1 MNRRT
6 HPLRANG
13 AAFIDSLGQRPTV
26 HEAKSPSAES
36 ATHFRVESR
45 LQRLLDNC
53 LPGFPGALPQAD
65 LTRAP
70 LALNRYR
77 RIIVSFSCVLALGFT
92 VAAFAQDEEET
103 SNAKPDAG
111 GVVIEPSSGK
121 IAEGDTITIT
131 FPVSMV
137 ATDLIDVGD
146 QPSPF
151 VSEPK
156 LDGTFLWKSQTEGVF
171 TVNGVV
177 AGARHRLT
185 LAPGLKDAIGKPF
198 VVKDWSAE
206 FRTPEFAIT
215 TEFTERKQL
224 PARPQIYLESTYA
237 VRLDEAAQHIYFQ
250 ARESSERF
258 PVEII
263 QTAEGKT
270 ADSLEATGFRVAPRA
285 PLPVGHT
292 FDLIVNGLLDA
303 KSRRP
308 LPYLQVMPAGK
319 TEPLKVEWLG
329 AFNHPLEDPTI
340 RIKFDDSI
348 DPVEATPQRIRVE
361 PALEKMKLLASADQ
375 IQITGEF
382 DLKQRYKVTISPELK
397 GDRGYGLQS
406 ESRWGATFRPKEACL
421 IFPSRQVFARARQ
434 ELRFA
439 FFQVNTPQVTWKLAR
454 IPGEKLSAVTAR
466 VKEFE
471 KDATDPVTGKIVID
485 PRTGFAKEFQTELL
499 VDAFQLP
506 VASSG
511 TFEATS
517 NDTETRRDVRCT
529 PAEASAKAGV
539 PSANEAFAGPYLFE
553 ASATLPDGR
562 IVGNRSIICVN
573 DYLLTQ
579 KRTPTKVIMRLAK
592 MSDVSSVTGVTIRA
606 VTEDNIELARAVT
619 EKNGIAEFP
628 KDKVFPKPNDT
639 NAKNTHLFIAD
650 TASGPALQFA
660 EATAFS
666 SGFDSPPSPN
676 IPHAEIVTDRNLYRP
691 GHIVKMK
698 GLVRDVT
705 VFSGLM
711 IPVGAAVHWSISES
725 DGSRVVGKGDTTL
738 SAYGGWEA
746 EWSVPEKAKLGSY
759 EVRCAVGGRDYAG
772 VTVISVQEYRVP
784 LFSVMVEATTP
795 EVGTTAHAR
804 ISSAYFHGAPNA
816 GARVHW
822 KASWTTSPDY
832 ATDSEGPSRKRF
844 NSYSEVGPRLDVDS
858 EDVKTIEG
866 DTQLDAHGFAT
877 IACESPFKDNPAVSR
892 MNITW
897 RADITSI
904 DGQTL
909 SGGEM
914 ATLFATETRL
924 GVHAEEQTTE
934 PAAVK
939 VDIDALNPEDQ
950 KQDGVLVRA
959 DLFHVTTKTVKE
971 QIAPFVYRYRNT
983 DQFAKVASQDS
994 KTPAQLVFPTT
1005 ETGRYVVAVNATK
1018 VKAPVVSDETT
1029 VTGEKPAELPVVNE
1043 TTFKI
1048 DRRAEPFLPGEK
1060 AAFTIQAPFGG
1071 VAWVSVETDEV
1082 LDTLL
1087 VPVKGNAGRI
1097 EVPIKENYAPN
1108 ATVSIYLVKPG
1119 GENELPLE
1127 RFAYTEMDVRRPDR
1141 ELKVA
1146 PHLAGTTAKPG
1157 DAVRG
1162 EVLVTSQDKPV
1173 ADADL
1178 LVFAVDD
1185 AVLTLGDWKLPNIGA
1200 RFYPRNVF
1208 SVRTY
1213 EALHGYIENLAKLS
1227 LTQKGFV
1234 IGDGGEESIS
1244 NVKNVRKEFRTL
1256 AFWQGNLKTGAD
1268 GKVAFEFVAPD
1279 NLTTY
1284 RIVAVGQTKANQF
1297 GGDATQTVK
1306 ISKPLLIDL
1315 ALPRFL
1321 REGDEV
1327 ELRAVVR
1334 QNFADNDGVTTRCV
1348 TDANLRL
1355 LGGDVTTQS
1364 AQRDAPTVFRF
1375 KAKVTDPNLAPT
1387 KVRFEA
1393 VSNSNK
1399 QMSDAVEI
1407 TIPVQAPTIVR
1418 KESVAASFN
1427 GPQFDARRAMPEA
1440 WKRGRGQFTT
1450 TISTSPWL
1458 PQMSGL
1464 PVILQYPH
1472 GCFEQISTKLLGYSL
1487 LANLLAYLPD
1497 FQQRDVEYRA
1507 TLERG
1512 MKQYADSILE
1522 NGMLPYWPGGNTGNG
1537 FVTCQALWSV
1547 NESVN
1552 AGFKPQSDLQ
1562 EKLAGA
1568 VKKMV
1573 KGQVPASRFEK
1584 CFALFVLTQS
1594 KNSDDYKN
1602 ESQELYLHRN
1612 EGSDE
1617 DRALLAIALHQQN
1630 IMPSEQQQLLREIDK
1645 PIKERAFN
1653 PATFTSMTRA
1663 EAMRAF
1669 AFQLI
1674 SPPTWTKQR
1683 KQQTRDRMSKLMDNA
1698 GSLSTQ
1704 ENLWLLLAFKS
1715 MLGSETTPELHSAQP
1730 AAAVVSKNGR
1740 SAAWVD
1746 RKLENDLVIK
1756 GLNQSALTFLMQ
1768 AEYSTSEVD
1777 TDRVDRGFRIER
1789 VVKNLTDATRA
1800 GTPNA
1805 PLKLGDQL
1813 LITYRLNTRKLQN
1826 FVALDDSLPAGVE
1839 VVNPNLALVGKFYQ
1853 LPPPDPQDRLLGLSY
1868 SEMRDRSALLYF
1880 DTVDPGSGT
1889 YSILARAT
1897 AAGTFRWPAT
1907 QVAPM
1912 YDSRFSGLSPSSICV
1927 ISAD

>member
-1 MNRRT
+1 MRGMKRRDGEWASRRFSFA
-6 HPLRANG
+6 RAGRFGVRRLDVAFNG
-13 AAFIDSLGQRPTV
+13 GFLLLLASFLVICL
-26 HEAKSPSAES
+26 S
-36 ATHFRVESR
+36 AT
-45 LQRLLDNC
+45 
-53 LPGFPGALPQAD
+53 AL
-65 LTRAP
+65 
-70 LALNRYR
+70 
-77 RIIVSFSCVLALGFT
+77 
-92 VAAFAQDEEET
+92 AQDDEEEVA

-156 LDGTFLWKSQTEGVF
+156 LDGPFLWKSQTEGVF
-171 TVNGVV
+171 TVEGVV

-185 LAPGLKDAIGKPF
+185 LAPGLKDATGKPF

-206 FRTPEFAIT
+206 FRTPKFAIT
-215 TEFTERKQL
+215 TEFTERKRL
-224 PARPQIYLESTYA
+224 PARPQIYLDSTYA

-250 ARESSERF
+250 DREAHERF
-258 PVEII
+258 PVEVI
-263 QTAEGKT
+263 QTAEGK
-270 ADSLEATGFRVAPRA
+270 AAGSLEATGFRVTPRL

-319 TEPLKVEWLG
+319 TEPLEVQWLG

-340 RIKFDDSI
+340 RIKFDDTI
-348 DPVEATPQRIRVE
+348 DPVEATPERIRVE
-361 PALEKMKLLASADQ
+361 PAVEKMKLLASSDQ

-397 GDRGYGLQS
+397 GDRGYGLAS
-406 ESRWGATFRPKEACL
+406 ESRWGATFRPKEGCL
-421 IFPSRQVFARARQ
+421 IFPARQVFARSRQ
-434 ELRFA
+434 DLRFA

-454 IPGEKLSAVTAR
+454 IPAEKLSAVIAR

-471 KDATDPVTGKIVID
+471 NDTKDPVTGKVVID

-499 VDAFQLP
+499 IDAFQLP
-506 VASSG
+506 VSSSG

-517 NDTETRRDVRCT
+517 NDTETRRDVRCA
-529 PAEASAKAGV
+529 PPGK
-539 PSANEAFAGPYLFE
+539 EAFAGPYLLE

-579 KRTPTKVIMRLAK
+579 KRTPTTALMRLAK
-592 MSDVSSVTGVTIRA
+592 MSDATSVTGVTIRA
-606 VTEDNIELARAVT
+606 VTEDNIELARGST
-619 EKNGIAEFP
+619 DKNGIAEFP
-628 KDKVFPKPNDT
+628 KEKVFPKTSDS

-650 TASGPALQFA
+650 TATGPALQFA
-660 EATAFS
+660 EATAYS
-666 SGFDSPPSPN
+666 SGYDSTPSPN
-676 IPHAEIVTDRNLYRP
+676 KPQAEIVTDRNLYRP
-691 GHIVKMK
+691 GQTVKMK
-698 GLVRDVT
+698 GLARDVT
-705 VFSGLM
+705 ASRALT
-711 IPVGAAVHWSISES
+711 IPAGAAVHWSISES
-725 DGSRVVGKGDTTL
+725 YGNRDVGEGSTTL
-738 SAYGGWEA
+738 SSYGGWEA
-746 EWSVPEKAKLGSY
+746 EWNVPEKAKLGSY
-759 EVRCAVGGRDYAG
+759 EVRCTVGGRDYAG
-772 VTVISVQEYRVP
+772 VTTINVQAFRVP

-804 ISSAYFHGAPNA
+804 VSSAYFHGAPNA

-822 KASWTTSPDY
+822 KANWTTSADF
-832 ATDSEGPSRKRF
+832 ASDSDEPYRKRF
-844 NSYSEVGPRLDVDS
+844 NSYAEVGPRFDVDS
-858 EDVKTIEG
+858 EDIKTIEG

-892 MNITW
+892 MNISW
-897 RADITSI
+897 RADVTSI

-909 SGGEM
+909 TGGDT

-924 GVHAEEQTTE
+924 GVRAEEQVTE
-934 PAAVK
+934 PRGLK
-939 VDIDALNPEDQ
+939 VQIDALDPKDE
-950 KQDGVLVRA
+950 KQEGVLVRA
-959 DLFHVTTKTVKE
+959 DLYHVTTKTVKE
-971 QIAPFVYRYRNT
+971 QLAPFVYRYRNT
-983 DQFAKVASQDS
+983 DQFAKVASQES
-994 KTPAQLVFPTT
+994 KTPAELAFPTT
-1005 ETGRYVVAVNATK
+1005 ETGRYVVAVSATK
-1018 VKAPVVSDETT
+1018 VKAPIVSDETT
-1029 VTGEKPAELPVVNE
+1029 VTGEQAAQLPVVNE

-1048 DRRAEPFLPGEK
+1048 ERRAEPFLPGQNG
-1060 AAFTIQAPFGG
+1060 ALTIQAPFGG

-1087 VPVKGNAGRI
+1087 VPVKGNASRI
-1097 EVPIKENYAPN
+1097 ELPIKENYAPN

-1127 RFAYTEMDVRRPDR
+1127 RFAFTEIDVRRPDR
-1141 ELKVA
+1141 ELKIA
-1146 PHLAGTTAKPG
+1146 PHLAGPTAKPG
-1157 DAVRG
+1157 DSVRG

-1173 ADADL
+1173 ADVDL

-1200 RFYPRNVF
+1200 QFYPRNIF

-1213 EALHGYIENLAKLS
+1213 EALHGYIENIAKLS

-1234 IGDGGEESIS
+1234 IGDGGEEAIS

-1256 AFWQGNLKTGAD
+1256 AYWQGNLKTGAD
-1268 GKVAFEFVAPD
+1268 GKVSFEFVAPD

-1334 QNFADNDGVTTRCV
+1334 QKFADTDSVTTRCI
-1348 TDANLRL
+1348 TDSNLKL
-1355 LGGDVTTQS
+1355 LGGDVATQS

-1393 VSNSNK
+1393 VSKSNK
-1399 QMSDAVEI
+1399 QMADAVEI

-1427 GPQFDARRAMPEA
+1427 GPQFDAHRAMPEI
-1440 WKRGRGQFTT
+1440 WRRGRGQFTT

-1458 PQMSGL
+1458 PQISGL

-1497 FQQRDVEYRA
+1497 FQQRDAEYRA

-1512 MKQYADSILE
+1512 MKQYADSISE
-1522 NGMLPYWPGGNTGNG
+1522 DGMLPYWPGGSAGSG

-1547 NESVN
+1547 NKSVD
-1552 AGFKPQSDLQ
+1552 AGFEPPSDLQ

-1568 VKKMV
+1568 VKKMI
-1573 KGQVPASRFEK
+1573 KGQMPASRFAK

-1594 KNSDDYKN
+1594 EKDDDFKN
-1602 ESQELYLHRN
+1602 ESQELYLHRK

-1617 DRALLAIALHQQN
+1617 DRALMAIELNQQN
-1630 IMPSEQQQLLREIDK
+1630 IMSDEQQQLIGEIDK
-1645 PIKERAFN
+1645 PIKDRAFN

-1663 EAMRAF
+1663 EAMRAL
-1669 AFQLI
+1669 AFNVVA
-1674 SPPTWTKQR
+1674 PPTWTKQR
-1683 KQQTRDRMSKLMDNA
+1683 KQQARERMSKLMDNA

-1704 ENLWLLLAFKS
+1704 ENLWLLLAFTS
-1715 MLGSETTPELHSAQP
+1715 MIGAETTPELHTAEPP
-1730 AAAVVSKNGR
+1730 ATVVSKNGR

-1746 RKLENDLVIK
+1746 HKLENDLVIK

-1768 AEYSTSEVD
+1768 AEYSTNEVD

-1789 VVKNLTDATRA
+1789 VVKNHTDATRV

-1813 LITYRLNTRKLQN
+1813 LITYLLNTRKLQN
-1826 FVALDDSLPAGVE
+1826 FVAMEESLP
-1839 VVNPNLALVGKFYQ
+1839 
-1853 LPPPDPQDRLLGLSY
+1853 
-1868 SEMRDRSALLYF
+1868 
-1880 DTVDPGSGT
+1880 
-1889 YSILARAT
+1889 
-1897 AAGTFRWPAT
+1897 
-1907 QVAPM
+1907 
-1912 YDSRFSGLSPSSICV
+1912 
-1927 ISAD
+1927 

>member
-1 MNRRT
+1 MNQPFGRTPGQLFRRLAPVLVST
-6 HPLRANG
+6 LIVCL
-13 AAFIDSLGQRPTV
+13 AAGTFGQ
-26 HEAKSPSAES
+26 
-36 ATHFRVESR
+36 
-45 LQRLLDNC
+45 D
-53 LPGFPGALPQAD
+53 
-65 LTRAP
+65 
-70 LALNRYR
+70 
-77 RIIVSFSCVLALGFT
+77 
-92 VAAFAQDEEET
+92 DEEEEP

-111 GVVIEPSSGK
+111 GVVIEPSRGK

-137 ATDLIDVGD
+137 AADLIDVGD

-156 LDGTFLWKSQTEGVF
+156 IDGTFLWKSQTEGVF
-171 TVNGVV
+171 TVSGVV
-177 AGARHRLT
+177 AGARHRLA
-185 LAPGLKDAIGKPF
+185 LAPGLKDATGKPF

-206 FRTPEFAIT
+206 FRTPKFAIT

-237 VRLDEAAQHIYFQ
+237 VHLDEAAQHIYFQ
-250 ARESSERF
+250 DRESRGRF

-263 QTAEGKT
+263 QTAEGKA
-270 ADSLEATGFRVAPRA
+270 ADSLEATGFRVTPRA
-285 PLPVGHT
+285 PLPVGHA
-292 FDLIVNGLLDA
+292 FDLIINGLLDA
-303 KSRRP
+303 KSQKP
-308 LPYLQVMPAGK
+308 LPYLQVMPVGK
-319 TEPLKVEWLG
+319 TEPLRVQWLG

-340 RIKFDDSI
+340 RIKFDDAI
-348 DPVEATPQRIRVE
+348 DPIEATPERIHVE
-361 PALEKMKLLASADQ
+361 PAVEKMKLLASGEE
-375 IQITGEF
+375 IQITGQF

-397 GDRGYGLQS
+397 GDRGYGLAS
-406 ESRWGATFRPKEACL
+406 ESRWSATFRPKEPCL

-454 IPGEKLSAVTAR
+454 IPAEKLSAVIAR
-466 VKEFE
+466 INDFE
-471 KDATDPVTGKIVID
+471 KDATDPVTGKVIID
-485 PRTGFAKEFQTELL
+485 PRTGFAKKFQTELL

-506 VASSG
+506 VASNG

-517 NDTETRRDVRCT
+517 NDTETRRDIRC
-529 PAEASAKAGV
+529 ASTAKEG
-539 PSANEAFAGPYLFE
+539 FAGPYLFE
-553 ASATLPDGR
+553 AIATLPDGR

-579 KRTPTKVIMRLAK
+579 KRTPTTAIIRLAK
-592 MSDVSSVTGVTIRA
+592 MSDANSVAGVTIRA
-606 VTEDNIELARAVT
+606 LTEHNIELARAVT
-619 EKNGIAEFP
+619 DKNGMAEFP
-628 KDKVFPKPNDT
+628 KDKVFPKTRDSNT
-639 NAKNTHLFIAD
+639 KNTHLFIAD
-650 TASGPALQFA
+650 TTTGPALQFA
-660 EATAFS
+660 DATAYP
-666 SGFDSPPSPN
+666 SGYDSAPSPN
-676 IPHAEIVTDRNLYRP
+676 NPHAEIVTDRNLYRP
-691 GHIVKMK
+691 GQTVKMK
-698 GLVRDVT
+698 GLARDVT
-705 VFSGLM
+705 ASRGLV
-711 IPVGAAVHWSISES
+711 IPIGAAVHWSITES
-725 DGSRVVGKGDTTL
+725 YGNRVVGEGDTTL
-738 SAYGGWEA
+738 SSYGGWEA
-746 EWSVPEKAKLGSY
+746 EWNVPEKAKLGSY
-759 EVRCAVGGRDYAG
+759 EVRCSVGGRDYGG
-772 VTVISVQEYRVP
+772 VTAINVQEFRVP

-795 EVGTTAHAR
+795 QVGTMAHAR

-832 ATDSEGPSRKRF
+832 ASDSDEPYRKRF
-844 NSYSEVGPRLDVDS
+844 NSYPEVGPRFDVDS
-858 EDVKTIEG
+858 EDIKTIEG

-877 IACESPFKDNPAVSR
+877 MACESPFKDNPAVNR
-892 MNITW
+892 MTIIW
-897 RADITSI
+897 RADVTSI

-909 SGGEM
+909 SGGDM

-924 GVHAEEQTTE
+924 GVRTEEQVTE
-934 PAAVK
+934 PAGVK
-939 VDIDALNPEDQ
+939 VDIDALNPKDE

-971 QIAPFVYRYRNT
+971 QLAPFVYRYRNT
-983 DQFAKVASQDS
+983 DQFAKVASQES
-994 KTPAQLVFPTT
+994 KTPAELVFPVT

-1029 VTGEKPAELPVVNE
+1029 VTGEQAAQLPVVNE

-1048 DRRAEPFLPGEK
+1048 ERRAEPFLPGEK
-1060 AAFTIQAPFGG
+1060 AALTIQAPFGG
-1071 VAWVSVETDEV
+1071 VAWVSVETNEV

-1097 EVPIKENYAPN
+1097 EVPVKENYAPN

-1127 RFAYTEMDVRRPDR
+1127 RFAFTEIDVRRPDR
-1141 ELKVA
+1141 DLKVA
-1146 PHLAGTTAKPG
+1146 PHLASLTAKPG

-1173 ADADL
+1173 AAVDL

-1185 AVLTLGDWKLPNIGA
+1185 AVLTLGDWKLPNIGS
-1200 RFYPRNVF
+1200 RFYPRNLF

-1213 EALHGYIENLAKLS
+1213 QALHGYIENLAKVS

-1234 IGDGGEESIS
+1234 IGDGGEEAIS

-1256 AFWQGNLKTGAD
+1256 AFWQGNLRTSAD
-1268 GKVAFEFVAPD
+1268 GKVSFEFVAPD

-1327 ELRAVVR
+1327 ELRVVVR
-1334 QNFADNDGVTTRCV
+1334 QNFADNDSVTTRCV
-1348 TDANLRL
+1348 TDANLKL
-1355 LGGDVTTQS
+1355 LGSDVTTQS
-1364 AQRDAPTVFRF
+1364 AQRDAPTVFGF

-1407 TIPVQAPTIVR
+1407 TIPVQAATIVR
-1418 KESVAASFN
+1418 KESVAGSFN
-1427 GPQFDARRAMPEA
+1427 GPQFDTHRAMPEV
-1440 WKRGRGQFTT
+1440 WRRGRGHFTT

-1464 PVILQYPH
+1464 PVILEYPH

-1487 LANLLAYLPD
+1487 LANVFAYLPD
-1497 FQQRDVEYRA
+1497 FQQRDAEYRA

-1512 MKQYADSILE
+1512 MKQYADSIRE
-1522 NGMLPYWPGGNTGNG
+1522 DGMLPYWPGGNAGNG

-1547 NESVN
+1547 NKSVD
-1552 AGFKPQSDLQ
+1552 AGLEPPSDLQ

-1573 KGQVPASRFEK
+1573 KGQLPASRFEK

-1594 KNSDDYKN
+1594 KNDDYYKN

-1630 IMPSEQQQLLREIDK
+1630 IMAQEQQQLLREIDK

-1653 PATFTSMTRA
+1653 PATFTSMIRA

-1669 AFQLI
+1669 AFNTI
-1674 SPPTWTKQR
+1674 APPPWTKQR
-1683 KQQTRDRMSKLMDNA
+1683 KQQARDRMSKLMDNA

-1704 ENLWLLLAFKS
+1704 ENLWLLLAFTS
-1715 MLGSETTPELHSAQP
+1715 MIGVEPTQELHSAEP
-1730 AAAVVSKNGR
+1730 AATVVSKNGR

-1746 RKLENDLVIK
+1746 RQIENDLVIK
-1756 GLNQSALTFLMQ
+1756 ALNQSALTFLMQ
-1768 AEYSTSEVD
+1768 AEYSTNEVD

-1789 VVKNLTDATRA
+1789 VVKNLTDATRV
-1800 GTPNA
+1800 GTSNA

-1826 FVALDDSLPAGVE
+1826 FVALEDSLPAGVE
-1839 VVNPNLALVGKFYQ
+1839 VVNPNLALVGKFYE
-1853 LPPPDPQDRLLGLSY
+1853 LPPADPQDRLLGLSY

-1880 DTVDPGSGT
+1880 DTVDPGSST

-1912 YDSRFSGLSPSSICV
+1912 YDSRFSGLSSSSVCV

>member
-1 MNRRT
+1 MNRRFLFAREARFGVRRSRDCGT
-6 HPLRANG
+6 
-13 AAFIDSLGQRPTV
+13 AFKPCRM
-26 HEAKSPSAES
+26 
-36 ATHFRVESR
+36 
-45 LQRLLDNC
+45 
-53 LPGFPGALPQAD
+53 
-65 LTRAP
+65 
-70 LALNRYR
+70 
-77 RIIVSFSCVLALGFT
+77 FSCRRFALLLVST
-92 VAAFAQDEEET
+92 LIISVSAAAFAQDEEEEEA

-111 GVVIEPSSGK
+111 GMMIEPSSGK
-121 IAEGDTITIT
+121 IAEGDTITLT

-137 ATDLIDVGD
+137 AASLIDVGD
-146 QPSPF
+146 QPIPF

-171 TVNGVV
+171 TVSGVV
-177 AGARHRLT
+177 AGARHRLM
-185 LAPGLKDAIGKPF
+185 LAPGLKDATGKPF
-198 VVKDWSAE
+198 VVKDWNAE
-206 FRTPEFAIT
+206 FTTPKFAIT

-224 PARPQIYLESTYA
+224 PARPQIYLESTYT
-237 VRLDEAAQHIYFQ
+237 VRLDEAAHHIYFLDRE
-250 ARESSERF
+250 ARDRF

-263 QTAEGKT
+263 QTVEGE
-270 ADSLEATGFRVAPRA
+270 AAGSLEATGFRVTPRT

-292 FDLIVNGLLDA
+292 FDLIVNGLFDA
-303 KSRRP
+303 KSRKP
-308 LPYLQVMPAGK
+308 LPYLQVMPVGK
-319 TEPLKVEWLG
+319 TEPLKVQWLG
-329 AFNHPLEDPTI
+329 AFNHPLEDPSI
-340 RIKFDDSI
+340 RIKFDDTI
-348 DPVEATPQRIRVE
+348 DPVEATPERIHVE
-361 PALEKMKLLASADQ
+361 PAVEKMKLLASADE

-382 DLKQRYKVTISPELK
+382 DFKQRYKVAISPELK
-397 GDRGYGLQS
+397 GDRGYGLAS

-421 IFPSRQVFARARQ
+421 IFPSTQVFARARQ

-454 IPGEKLSAVTAR
+454 IPSEKLSAVTAR
-466 VKEFE
+466 VREFE
-471 KDATDPVTGKIVID
+471 KDARDPVTGKMVID
-485 PRTGFAKEFQTELL
+485 PRTGFVKQFQTELL

-511 TFEATS
+511 TFEATN

-529 PAEASAKAGV
+529 PAEASAKPGV
-539 PSANEAFAGPYLFE
+539 PPGKEAFAGPYLFE

-562 IVGNRSIICVN
+562 VVGNRSIICVN

-579 KRTPTKVIMRLAK
+579 KRTPSTVIVRLAK
-592 MSDVSSVTGVTIRA
+592 MSDGNSVAGVTIRA
-606 VTEDNIELARAVT
+606 VSEENIELARAST
-619 EKNGIAEFP
+619 DKNGMAEFP
-628 KDKVFPKPNDT
+628 KEKVFPKTRDS
-639 NAKNTHLFIAD
+639 NAKNTHLFVAD
-650 TASGPALQFA
+650 TATGPALQFA

-666 SGFDSPPSPN
+666 SGYDSTSSPN
-676 IPHAEIVTDRNLYRP
+676 NPHAEIITDRNLYRP
-691 GHIVKMK
+691 GQTVKMK
-698 GLVRDVT
+698 GLARDVAA
-705 VFSGLM
+705 VKSLV
-711 IPVGAAVHWSISES
+711 IPAGAAVHWSISES
-725 DGSRVVGKGDTTL
+725 YGNRVVGEGDTTL
-738 SAYGGWEA
+738 SSYGGWEA
-746 EWSVPEKAKLGSY
+746 DWNVPETAKLGSY
-759 EVRCAVGGRDYAG
+759 EARCSVGGRDYGG
-772 VTVISVQEYRVP
+772 VTTINIQEFRVP
-784 LFSVMVEATTP
+784 LFSVIVEATTP
-795 EVGTTAHAR
+795 AVGSIAHAR

-822 KASWTTSPDY
+822 KATWTTSADY
-832 ATDSEGPSRKRF
+832 ASDSDEPYRKRF
-844 NSYSEVGPRLDVDS
+844 NSYAEIGPRFDVDS
-858 EDVKTIEG
+858 EDTKTIEG

-877 IACESPFKDNPAVSR
+877 VACESPFKDNPAVGR

-897 RADITSI
+897 RADVTSI

-909 SGGEM
+909 TGGEM

-924 GVHAEEQTTE
+924 GVRAEEQVTE
-934 PAAVK
+934 PRGIK
-939 VDIDALNPEDQ
+939 VEIDALNAQDK

-959 DLFHVTTKTVKE
+959 DLYHVTTKTVKE
-971 QIAPFVYRYRNT
+971 QLAPFVYRYRNT
-983 DQFAKVASQDS
+983 DQFAKIGSQES
-994 KTPAQLVFPTT
+994 KTPAQLVFPTS

-1018 VKAPVVSDETT
+1018 VKAPIVSDETT
-1029 VTGEKPAELPVVNE
+1029 VTGEQAAQLPVVNE

-1048 DRRAEPFLPGEK
+1048 ERRAEPFLPGDK
-1060 AAFTIQAPFGG
+1060 AALTIQAPFGG

-1082 LDTLL
+1082 LDTLI

-1097 EVPIKENYAPN
+1097 ELPIKENYAPN

-1119 GENELPLE
+1119 GQDALPLE
-1127 RFAYTEMDVRRPDR
+1127 RFAFTEVDVRRPDR
-1141 ELKVA
+1141 ELKIA
-1146 PHLAGTTAKPG
+1146 PHLASPTAKPG
-1157 DAVRG
+1157 DSIRG

-1173 ADADL
+1173 ADVDL

-1185 AVLTLGDWKLPNIGA
+1185 AVLTLGDWKLPDIGA

-1213 EALHGYIENLAKLS
+1213 EALHGYIENIAKLS

-1234 IGDGGEESIS
+1234 IGDGGEETVS

-1256 AFWQGNLKTGAD
+1256 AFWQGNLKTGGD
-1268 GKVAFEFVAPD
+1268 GKVSFEFIAPD

-1334 QNFADNDGVTTRCV
+1334 QNFADNDNVTMRCV
-1348 TDANLRL
+1348 TNANLKL
-1355 LGGDVTTQS
+1355 LGSDVATQP

-1375 KAKVTDPNLAPT
+1375 KAKVADPNLAPS
-1387 KVRFEA
+1387 KARFEA
-1393 VSNSNK
+1393 VSNSDK

-1427 GPQFDARRAMPEA
+1427 GPQFDAHRAMPDA
-1440 WKRGRGQFTT
+1440 WKRGRGHFTT

-1464 PVILQYPH
+1464 PVILEYPH

-1487 LANLLAYLPD
+1487 LANVLAYLPD
-1497 FQQRDVEYRA
+1497 FQQRDAEYRA

-1512 MKQYADSILE
+1512 IKQYADSIRE
-1522 NGMLPYWPGGNTGNG
+1522 DGTLPYWPGGSTGNG

-1547 NESVN
+1547 NESVD
-1552 AGFKPQSDLQ
+1552 AGLEPPSDLQ
-1562 EKLAGA
+1562 EKLAEA
-1568 VKKMV
+1568 VKKMI
-1573 KGQVPASRFEK
+1573 KGQLPASRFEK

-1594 KNSDDYKN
+1594 KNDDDYKN

-1617 DRALLAIALHQQN
+1617 ERALLAIALHQQN
-1630 IMPSEQQQLLREIDK
+1630 IMAHEQQQLLREIDK
-1645 PIKERAFN
+1645 PVKERAFN

-1669 AFQLI
+1669 AFNAVA
-1674 SPPTWTKQR
+1674 PPTWTKQR
-1683 KQQTRDRMSKLMDNA
+1683 KQQARERMSKLMDDA

-1704 ENLWLLLAFKS
+1704 ENLWLLLAFTS
-1715 MLGSETTPELHSAQP
+1715 MLDVEATPELHAAEPP
-1730 AAAVVSKNGR
+1730 ATVVSKNGH

-1746 RKLENDLVIK
+1746 HKIEDDLVIK

-1768 AEYSTSEVD
+1768 AEYSTTEVD
-1777 TDRVDRGFRIER
+1777 TERVDRGFRLER
-1789 VVKNLTDATRA
+1789 VVKNLSDATRV
-1800 GTPNA
+1800 GTASA
-1805 PLKLGDQL
+1805 PLRLGDQL

-1826 FVALDDSLPAGVE
+1826 FVALEDCLPAGVE

-1853 LPPPDPQDRLLGLSY
+1853 LPPADPRDRLLGLSY

-1912 YDSRFSGLSPSSICV
+1912 YDSRFSGLSPSSVCV

>member
-1 MNRRT
+1 M
-6 HPLRANG
+6 PFL
-13 AAFIDSLGQRPTV
+13 V
-26 HEAKSPSAES
+26 
-36 ATHFRVESR
+36 
-45 LQRLLDNC
+45 
-53 LPGFPGALPQAD
+53 
-65 LTRAP
+65 
-70 LALNRYR
+70 
-77 RIIVSFSCVLALGFT
+77 CVLAIGM
-92 VAAFAQDEEET
+92 AGANFAQDEEQEDET

-131 FPVSMV
+131 FPLSMV
-137 ATDLIDVGD
+137 SADLIDVGD

-156 LDGTFLWKSQTEGVF
+156 LDGTFLWKSQTEGIF
-171 TVNGVV
+171 TVSGVL
-177 AGARHRLT
+177 AEARHRLT
-185 LAPGLKDAIGKPF
+185 LAPRLKDATGKPF
-198 VVKDWSAE
+198 VVRDWSAE
-206 FRTPEFAIT
+206 FRTPKFAIT
-215 TEFTERKQL
+215 TEFSERKQL
-224 PARPQIYLESTYA
+224 AARPQIYLESTYG

-250 ARESSERF
+250 DRESRERF
-258 PVEII
+258 PVEVI
-263 QTAEGKT
+263 QTAEDRT
-270 ADSLEATGFRVAPRA
+270 AGSLEATGFRVTPRA
-285 PLPVGHT
+285 PLPVGRT
-292 FDLIVNGLLDA
+292 FDLIVNGLVDA
-303 KSRRP
+303 KRRQP

-319 TEPLKVEWLG
+319 TEPLEVQWLG
-329 AFNHPLEDPTI
+329 AFNHPLGDPEI

-348 DPVEATPQRIRVE
+348 DPVEATPERIRVE
-361 PALEKMKLLASADQ
+361 PAVEKMKLLASADE
-375 IQITGEF
+375 IAITGDF

-397 GDRGYGLQS
+397 GDRGYGLPS
-406 ESRWGATFRPKEACL
+406 ESRWGATFRPKESCL
-421 IFPSRQVFARARQ
+421 IFPSTQVFARARQ

-439 FFQVNTPQVTWKLAR
+439 FFQVNTPQGTWKLAR
-454 IPGEKLSAVTAR
+454 IPAEKLSAVIAR

-471 KDATDPVTGKIVID
+471 KDATDPVTGKAVID

-499 VDAFQLP
+499 IDAFQLP
-506 VASSG
+506 LARSG

-517 NDTETRRDVRCT
+517 DDTETRRDVRCL
-529 PAEASAKAGV
+529 PSAK
-539 PSANEAFAGPYLFE
+539 EAFAGPYLFE

-562 IVGNRSIICVN
+562 IVGNRSIICVS

-579 KRTPTKVIMRLAK
+579 KRTPTTVIVRLAK
-592 MSDVSSVTGVTIRA
+592 MSDANSVAGVTIRA

-628 KDKVFPKPNDT
+628 KAKVFPKTSNP

-650 TASGPALQFA
+650 TSTGPALQYA
-660 EATAFS
+660 EATAYS
-666 SGFDSPPSPN
+666 SGYDSAPPPN
-676 IPHAEIVTDRNLYRP
+676 RAHAEIVTDRNLYRP
-691 GHIVKMK
+691 GHTVKMK
-698 GLVRDVT
+698 GLARDVT
-705 VFSGLM
+705 VFSDLM
-711 IPVGAAVHWSISES
+711 IPVGATVHWSISES
-725 DGSRVVGKGDTTL
+725 DGSRVVGEGDTTL

-746 EWSVPEKAKLGSY
+746 EWNVPEKAKLGSY
-759 EVRCAVGGRDYAG
+759 EIRCAVGGRDYAG

-822 KASWTTSPDY
+822 KASWTTSADY
-832 ATDSEGPSRKRF
+832 ASDTGEPYRKRF
-844 NSYSEVGPRLDVDS
+844 NSYSELGPRLDVDS
-858 EDVKTIEG
+858 EDTKTIEG

-877 IACESPFKDNPAVSR
+877 IACESPFKDNPAVGR
-892 MNITW
+892 LNIIW
-897 RADITSI
+897 RADVTSI

-924 GVHAEEQTTE
+924 GVRAEEQVKE
-934 PAAVK
+934 PAGVK

-983 DQFAKVASQDS
+983 DQFAKVASQES
-994 KTPAQLVFPTT
+994 KTPAELVFPTT
-1005 ETGRYVVAVNATK
+1005 ETGRYVIAVNATK
-1018 VKAPVVSDETT
+1018 IKAPVVSDETT
-1029 VTGEKPAELPVVNE
+1029 VTGEQPAQLPVVNE

-1097 EVPIKENYAPN
+1097 ELPIKENYAPN

-1127 RFAYTEMDVRRPDR
+1127 RFAYTEIDVRRPDR

-1146 PHLAGTTAKPG
+1146 PRLVSTTAKPREV
-1157 DAVRG
+1157 VRG
-1162 EVLVTSQDKPV
+1162 EVIVTSEDKPV

-1234 IGDGGEESIS
+1234 IGDGGEDVIS
-1244 NVKNVRKEFRTL
+1244 NTKNVRKEFRTL
-1256 AFWQGNLKTGAD
+1256 AYWEGSLKTGAD
-1268 GKVAFEFVAPD
+1268 GRVTFEFVAPD

-1284 RIVAVGQTKANQF
+1284 RIVAVGQTKTNQF

-1334 QNFADNDGVTTRCV
+1334 QNFADSDGVTARCV
-1348 TDANLRL
+1348 TDASLKL
-1355 LGGDVTTQS
+1355 LSGDATTQS

-1375 KAKVTDPNLAPT
+1375 KAKVTDPDLAPT

-1393 VSNSNK
+1393 VSNSNR

-1427 GPQFDARRAMPEA
+1427 GPQFDARRAMPEV
-1440 WKRGRGQFTT
+1440 WTRGRGQFTT

-1458 PQMSGL
+1458 PQISGL
-1464 PVILQYPH
+1464 PVILEYPH
-1472 GCFEQISTKLLGYSL
+1472 GCFEQISTKLLAYSL
-1487 LANLLAYLPD
+1487 LANVLAYLPD
-1497 FQQRDVEYRA
+1497 FQQRDAEYRA

-1512 MKQYADSILE
+1512 MKQYADSQLDSW
-1522 NGMLPYWPGGNTGNG
+1522 MLPYWPGGNTGTG

-1547 NESVN
+1547 NESIN
-1552 AGFKPQSDLQ
+1552 AGFEPPAELQ
-1562 EKLAGA
+1562 QKLTRA
-1568 VKKMV
+1568 VVEIV

-1584 CFALFVLTQS
+1584 CFALFVLTQAKGNTS
-1594 KNSDDYKN
+1594 VPTIPRAQPVDAGTTNARSQAENDYKN

-1630 IMPSEQQQLLREIDK
+1630 IMSREQQQLLREIDK

-1669 AFQLI
+1669 AFNVI

-1683 KQQTRDRMSKLMDNA
+1683 KQQARERMSKLMDDA

-1715 MLGSETTPELHSAQP
+1715 MLGSETTPELHAMQP
-1730 AAAVVSKNGR
+1730 AADVVSKNGR
-1740 SAAWVD
+1740 SASWVG
-1746 RKLENDLVIK
+1746 RKIENDLAIK

-1777 TDRVDRGFRIER
+1777 TERLDRGFRIER
-1789 VVKNLTDATRA
+1789 VVKNLTDATRV
-1800 GTPNA
+1800 GTPGA

-1826 FVALDDSLPAGVE
+1826 FVALEDALPAGVE

-1853 LPPPDPQDRLLGLSY
+1853 LPPPDPQDRLLELSY

-1907 QVAPM
+1907 LVAPM
-1912 YDSRFSGLSPSSICV
+1912 YDSRFSGLSPSSVCV
-1927 ISAD
+1927 ISAN

>member
-1 MNRRT
+1 
-6 HPLRANG
+6 
-13 AAFIDSLGQRPTV
+13 
-26 HEAKSPSAES
+26 
-36 ATHFRVESR
+36 
-45 LQRLLDNC
+45 
-53 LPGFPGALPQAD
+53 
-65 LTRAP
+65 
-70 LALNRYR
+70 
-77 RIIVSFSCVLALGFT
+77 
-92 VAAFAQDEEET
+92 
-103 SNAKPDAG
+103 
-111 GVVIEPSSGK
+111 
-121 IAEGDTITIT
+121 
-131 FPVSMV
+131 
-137 ATDLIDVGD
+137 
-146 QPSPF
+146 
-151 VSEPK
+151 
-156 LDGTFLWKSQTEGVF
+156 
-171 TVNGVV
+171 
-177 AGARHRLT
+177 
-185 LAPGLKDAIGKPF
+185 
-198 VVKDWSAE
+198 
-206 FRTPEFAIT
+206 
-215 TEFTERKQL
+215 
-224 PARPQIYLESTYA
+224 
-237 VRLDEAAQHIYFQ
+237 
-250 ARESSERF
+250 
-258 PVEII
+258 
-263 QTAEGKT
+263 
-270 ADSLEATGFRVAPRA
+270 
-285 PLPVGHT
+285 
-292 FDLIVNGLLDA
+292 
-303 KSRRP
+303 
-308 LPYLQVMPAGK
+308 
-319 TEPLKVEWLG
+319 
-329 AFNHPLEDPTI
+329 
-340 RIKFDDSI
+340 
-348 DPVEATPQRIRVE
+348 
-361 PALEKMKLLASADQ
+361 
-375 IQITGEF
+375 
-382 DLKQRYKVTISPELK
+382 
-397 GDRGYGLQS
+397 
-406 ESRWGATFRPKEACL
+406 
-421 IFPSRQVFARARQ
+421 
-434 ELRFA
+434 
-439 FFQVNTPQVTWKLAR
+439 
-454 IPGEKLSAVTAR
+454 
-466 VKEFE
+466 
-471 KDATDPVTGKIVID
+471 
-485 PRTGFAKEFQTELL
+485 
-499 VDAFQLP
+499 
-506 VASSG
+506 
-511 TFEATS
+511 
-517 NDTETRRDVRCT
+517 
-529 PAEASAKAGV
+529 
-539 PSANEAFAGPYLFE
+539 
-553 ASATLPDGR
+553 
-562 IVGNRSIICVN
+562 
-573 DYLLTQ
+573 
-579 KRTPTKVIMRLAK
+579 MRLAK
-592 MSDVSSVTGVTIRA
+592 MSDANPVTGVTIRA
-606 VTEDNIELARAVT
+606 VTEDNVELARAVT
-619 EKNGIAEFP
+619 EKNGIAQFAR
-628 KDKVFPKPNDT
+628 DKVFPKTRDS

-650 TASGPALQFA
+650 TSSGPALQFA
-660 EATAFS
+660 EATAYS
-666 SGFDSPPSPN
+666 SGSDNATPAQQA
-676 IPHAEIVTDRNLYRP
+676 HAEIITDRNLYRP
-691 GHIVKMK
+691 AQTVKMK
-698 GLVRDVT
+698 GLVRDGT
-705 VFSGLM
+705 VFSGLT
-711 IPVGAAVHWSISES
+711 IPFGATVHWSITES
-725 DGSRVVGKGDTTL
+725 DGSRVVGEGNATL

-746 EWSVPEKAKLGSY
+746 EWNVPEKAKLGSY
-759 EVRCAVGGRDYAG
+759 EIRCRVGDRDFPG
-772 VTVISVQEYRVP
+772 MTVISVQEFRVP

-795 EVGTTAHAR
+795 EVGTTAHAK

-832 ATDSEGPSRKRF
+832 ASDSDEPYRKRF

-858 EDVKTIEG
+858 ENIKTIEG

-877 IACESPFKDNPAVSR
+877 IACESPFKDNPAVNR
-892 MNITW
+892 MNVTW
-897 RADITSI
+897 RADVTSI

-924 GVHAEEQTTE
+924 GVHADEQVTE
-934 PAAVK
+934 PAGIK

-950 KQDGVLVRA
+950 KQDGVLIRA

-983 DQFAKVASQDS
+983 DQFAKVASQES
-994 KTPAQLVFPTT
+994 KTPATLVFPTT

-1060 AAFTIQAPFGG
+1060 AALTIQAPFGG

-1119 GENELPLE
+1119 GANELPLE
-1127 RFAYTEMDVRRPDR
+1127 RFAYTEIDVRRPDR
-1141 ELKVA
+1141 ELKIA
-1146 PHLAGTTAKPG
+1146 PHLANTTAKPG
-1157 DAVRG
+1157 DVVHG

-1173 ADADL
+1173 VDADL

-1185 AVLTLGDWKLPNIGA
+1185 AVLTLGDWKLPDIGA
-1200 RFYPRNVF
+1200 HFYPRNGF

-1213 EALHGYIENLAKLS
+1213 EALHGYVENLAKLS

-1234 IGDGGEESIS
+1234 IGDGGEETIS

-1256 AFWQGNLKTGAD
+1256 AYWQGSLKTGPD
-1268 GKVAFEFVAPD
+1268 GRVTFEFVAPD

-1284 RIVAVGQTKANQF
+1284 RIVAVGQTKENQF

-1334 QNFADNDGVTTRCV
+1334 QNFADSDGVTMRCV
-1348 TDANLRL
+1348 TDANVKL
-1355 LGGDVTTQS
+1355 LGADVSTQS

-1375 KAKVTDPNLAPT
+1375 KAKVTDQNLTPT

-1440 WKRGRGQFTT
+1440 WRRGRGQFTT

-1497 FQQRDVEYRA
+1497 FQQRDAEYRG

-1512 MKQYADSILE
+1512 MKQYADSVLE
-1522 NGMLPYWPGGNTGNG
+1522 DGMLPYWPGGNTGNG

-1552 AGFKPQSDLQ
+1552 AGFEPPSDLKD
-1562 EKLAGA
+1562 KLAGA
-1568 VKKMV
+1568 VKKIV
-1573 KGQVPASRFEK
+1573 KGQLPASRFEK

-1594 KNSDDYKN
+1594 KNEDEYKN

-1612 EGSDE
+1612 EGGDE

-1630 IMPSEQQQLLREIDK
+1630 IMAREQQQLLREIDK

-1669 AFQLI
+1669 AFNVI
-1674 SPPTWTKQR
+1674 APPTWTKQR
-1683 KQQTRDRMSKLMDNA
+1683 RQQARDRMSKLMDDA

-1715 MLGSETTPELHSAQP
+1715 MLGSETVPELHPAQP
-1730 AAAVVSKNGR
+1730 AATVVSKNGR

-1746 RKLENDLVIK
+1746 RKMENDLVVK

-1768 AEYSTSEVD
+1768 AEYSTPDVD

-1789 VVKNLTDATRA
+1789 VVKNLTDATRV

-1813 LITYRLNTRKLQN
+1813 LITYRLNARKLQN
-1826 FVALDDSLPAGVE
+1826 FVALEDSLPAGVE

-1868 SEMRDRSALLYF
+1868 SEMRDRASLLYF

-1907 QVAPM
+1907 QVVPM
-1912 YDSRFSGLSPSSICV
+1912 YDSRFSGLSPSSVCV
-1927 ISAD
+1927 VSAD

>member
-1 MNRRT
+1 M
-6 HPLRANG
+6 
-13 AAFIDSLGQRPTV
+13 
-26 HEAKSPSAES
+26 
-36 ATHFRVESR
+36 
-45 LQRLLDNC
+45 
-53 LPGFPGALPQAD
+53 
-65 LTRAP
+65 
-70 LALNRYR
+70 
-77 RIIVSFSCVLALGFT
+77 
-92 VAAFAQDEEET
+92 
-103 SNAKPDAG
+103 
-111 GVVIEPSSGK
+111 
-121 IAEGDTITIT
+121 
-131 FPVSMV
+131 
-137 ATDLIDVGD
+137 
-146 QPSPF
+146 
-151 VSEPK
+151 
-156 LDGTFLWKSQTEGVF
+156 
-171 TVNGVV
+171 
-177 AGARHRLT
+177 
-185 LAPGLKDAIGKPF
+185 F
-198 VVKDWSAE
+198 VVHPSK
-206 FRTPEFAIT
+206 
-215 TEFTERKQL
+215 
-224 PARPQIYLESTYA
+224 
-237 VRLDEAAQHIYFQ
+237 
-250 ARESSERF
+250 
-258 PVEII
+258 
-263 QTAEGKT
+263 
-270 ADSLEATGFRVAPRA
+270 PRQ
-285 PLPVGHT
+285 
-292 FDLIVNGLLDA
+292 
-303 KSRRP
+303 RR
-308 LPYLQVMPAGK
+308 
-319 TEPLKVEWLG
+319 
-329 AFNHPLEDPTI
+329 AFH
-340 RIKFDDSI
+340 R
-348 DPVEATPQRIRVE
+348 
-361 PALEKMKLLASADQ
+361 
-375 IQITGEF
+375 
-382 DLKQRYKVTISPELK
+382 
-397 GDRGYGLQS
+397 
-406 ESRWGATFRPKEACL
+406 
-421 IFPSRQVFARARQ
+421 
-434 ELRFA
+434 
-439 FFQVNTPQVTWKLAR
+439 
-454 IPGEKLSAVTAR
+454 
-466 VKEFE
+466 
-471 KDATDPVTGKIVID
+471 
-485 PRTGFAKEFQTELL
+485 
-499 VDAFQLP
+499 
-506 VASSG
+506 
-511 TFEATS
+511 
-517 NDTETRRDVRCT
+517 
-529 PAEASAKAGV
+529 
-539 PSANEAFAGPYLFE
+539 ANEAFAGPYLFE

-592 MSDVSSVTGVTIRA
+592 MSDANSVAGVTIRA
-606 VTEDNIELARAVT
+606 LTDENIELARAIT
-619 EKNGIAEFP
+619 DKEGIAEFP
-628 KDKVFPKPNDT
+628 KDNVFPKTSDSK
-639 NAKNTHLFIAD
+639 AKNTHLFIAD
-650 TASGPALQFA
+650 TTTGPALQFA
-660 EATAFS
+660 EATAYP
-666 SGFDSPPSPN
+666 SGTDSAASPN
-676 IPHAEIVTDRNLYRP
+676 RPHAEIITDRNLYRP
-691 GHIVKMK
+691 GHTVKMK
-698 GLVRDVT
+698 GLARDVD
-705 VFSGLM
+705 VSGGLM
-711 IPVGAAVHWSISES
+711 IPVGASVHWTIKES
-725 DGSRVVGKGDTTL
+725 DGSRVVGEGDTTL
-738 SAYGGWEA
+738 SDYGGWEA
-746 EWSVPEKAKLGSY
+746 EWNVPEKAKLGSY
-759 EVRCAVGGRDYAG
+759 EVRCAVGGRDYPG

-784 LFSVMVEATTP
+784 LFSVMVVPTTP
-795 EVGTTAHAR
+795 EVGSTAHAR

-822 KASWTTSPDY
+822 KASWTTMADFAS
-832 ATDSEGPSRKRF
+832 DSNEPYRKRF

-858 EDVKTIEG
+858 EDIKTIEG

-877 IACESPFKDNPAVSR
+877 IACESPFKDNPAVGR
-892 MNITW
+892 TTVVW
-897 RADITSI
+897 RADVTSI

-909 SGGEM
+909 SGGDT

-924 GVHAEEQTTE
+924 GVHAEEQATE
-934 PAAVK
+934 PAGLPAGASAQTGIK
-939 VDIDALNPEDQ
+939 VDIDALNPDDQ
-950 KQDGVLVRA
+950 KQYGVLVRA

-971 QIAPFVYRYRNT
+971 QLAPFVYRYRNT
-983 DQFAKVASQDS
+983 DQFAKVASQES
-994 KTPAQLVFPTT
+994 KTPAALVFPTT
-1005 ETGRYVVAVNATK
+1005 ETGRYVIAVNATK

-1029 VTGEKPAELPVVNE
+1029 VTGEQPAQLPVVNE

-1127 RFAYTEMDVRRPDR
+1127 RFAYSEIDVRRPDR

-1146 PHLAGTTAKPG
+1146 PHLATKTAKPG
-1157 DAVRG
+1157 DVVRG

-1200 RFYPRNVF
+1200 RFYSRNGF

-1227 LTQKGFV
+1227 LTEKGFV

-1244 NVKNVRKEFRTL
+1244 NIKNVRKEFRTL
-1256 AFWQGNLKTGAD
+1256 AFWQGSLKTGAD

-1284 RIVAVGQTKANQF
+1284 RIVAVGETRMNQF
-1297 GGDATQTVK
+1297 GGDATETVK

-1334 QNFADNDGVTTRCV
+1334 QNFADSDGVTTRCV
-1348 TDANLRL
+1348 TDANLKL

-1364 AQRDAPTVFRF
+1364 TQRDAPTVFRF
-1375 KAKVTDPNLAPT
+1375 KAKVTDPNLTPT

-1393 VSNSNK
+1393 VSDSNK

-1427 GPQFDARRAMPEA
+1427 PNKSGFDTHRAMPEV
-1440 WKRGRGQFTT
+1440 WKRGRGHFTT

-1487 LANLLAYLPD
+1487 LANVLAYLPD
-1497 FQQRDVEYRA
+1497 FQQRDAEYRA

-1512 MKQYADSILE
+1512 MKQYADSVLE
-1522 NGMLPYWPGGNTGNG
+1522 NGMLPYWPGGSTGNG

-1547 NESVN
+1547 NESVK
-1552 AGFKPQSDLQ
+1552 AGFEPPSELQ

-1594 KNSDDYKN
+1594 ENGDDYKN

-1617 DRALLAIALHQQN
+1617 DRALLAIALHRQD
-1630 IMPSEQQQLLREIDK
+1630 IMAREQQQLLREIDK

-1653 PATFTSMTRA
+1653 PATFSSMTRA

-1669 AFQLI
+1669 AFNLI
-1674 SPPTWTKQR
+1674 APPTWTKQR
-1683 KQQTRDRMSKLMDNA
+1683 KQQARERMSKLMDNA

-1704 ENLWLLLAFKS
+1704 ENLWLLLAFTS
-1715 MLGSETTPELHSAQP
+1715 MIGAEPTPELAAAQP

-1746 RKLENDLVIK
+1746 HKMENDLVIK

-1768 AEYSTSEVD
+1768 AEYSTNEVD

-1789 VVKNLTDATRA
+1789 VVKNLTDATRT
-1800 GTPNA
+1800 GTPNT

-1826 FVALDDSLPAGVE
+1826 FVALEDALPAGIE
-1839 VVNPNLALVGKFYQ
+1839 VVNPNLALVRKFYE

-1880 DTVDPGSGT
+1880 DTIDPGSGT

-1912 YDSRFSGLSPSSICV
+1912 YDSRFSGLSPSSVCV
-1927 ISAD
+1927 VSAD

>member
-1 MNRRT
+1 MNRR
-6 HPLRANG
+6 LLIAILLLANCG
-13 AAFIDSLGQRPTV
+13 LGFNQ
-26 HEAKSPSAES
+26 PSALARS
-36 ATHFRVESR
+36 
-45 LQRLLDNC
+45 N
-53 LPGFPGALPQAD
+53 AD
-65 LTRAP
+65 ED
-70 LALNRYR
+70 
-77 RIIVSFSCVLALGFT
+77 S
-92 VAAFAQDEEET
+92 EEEQ

-111 GVVIEPSSGK
+111 GIIIEPSSGK

-137 ATDLIDVGD
+137 APELIDVGD

-171 TVNGVV
+171 TVSGMV

-185 LAPGLKDAIGKPF
+185 LAPRLKDAADKPF

-206 FRTPEFAIT
+206 FRTPKFAIT
-215 TEFTERKQL
+215 SDFGERKQL
-224 PARPQIYLESTYA
+224 PARPQVYLDSTYA

-250 ARESSERF
+250 DRESRQRF
-258 PVEII
+258 PVEVI
-263 QTAEGKT
+263 QTAEQKT
-270 ADSLEATGFRVAPRA
+270 ADSLEATGFRVTPRE
-285 PLPVGHT
+285 PLPVGRT

-308 LPYLQVMPAGK
+308 LPYLQVMPVGK
-319 TEPLKVEWLG
+319 TEPLNVQWLG
-329 AFNHPLEDPTI
+329 AFNQALEEPTI
-340 RIKFDDSI
+340 RIKFNDEI
-348 DPVEATPQRIRVE
+348 DPVEVTPERIRVQ
-361 PALEKMKLLASADQ
+361 PAVEKIKLLASNDE
-375 IQITGEF
+375 IEITGDF
-382 DLKQRYKVTISPELK
+382 DLKQRYKVSISPELK
-397 GDRGYGLQS
+397 GDRGYGLPA
-406 ESRWGATFRPKEACL
+406 ESRWGATFHPKEACL
-421 IFPSRQVFARARQ
+421 IFPATQVFARARR
-434 ELRFA
+434 EFRFA

-454 IPGEKLSAVTAR
+454 IPGEKLAAVTAR

-471 KDATDPVTGKIVID
+471 KDSTDPVTGRVVID
-485 PRTGFAKEFQTELL
+485 PRTGFAKQFQTELL

-506 VASSG
+506 VSASGS
-511 TFEATS
+511 FDATS
-517 NDTETRRDVRCT
+517 DDTETRRDVR
-529 PAEASAKAGV
+529 SA
-539 PSANEAFAGPYLFE
+539 PSRNETFAGPYLFE
-553 ASATLPDGR
+553 ATATLPDGR

-579 KRTPTKVIMRLAK
+579 KRTPTNAIMRLAK
-592 MSDVSSVTGVTIRA
+592 MSDASSVAGVTIRA
-606 VTEDNIELARAVT
+606 VTEENIELARAVT
-619 EKNGIAEFP
+619 DNNGIAEFP
-628 KDKVFPKPNDT
+628 KDTVFPKTRDP
-639 NAKNTHLFIAD
+639 NAKSTHLFIAD
-650 TASGPALQFA
+650 TATGPALQFA
-660 EATAFS
+660 EATAYS
-666 SGFDSPPSPN
+666 SGSDYSPTPKTS
-676 IPHAEIVTDRNLYRP
+676 HAEIVTDRNLYRP
-691 GHIVKMK
+691 GQTVKMK
-698 GLVRDVT
+698 GLARDVS

-711 IPVGAAVHWSISES
+711 IPFGADVHWSVTEGE
-725 DGSRVVGKGDTTL
+725 GSRVVGEGDTTL

-746 EWSVPEKAKLGSY
+746 EWKIPDKAKLGSY
-759 EVRCAVGGRDYAG
+759 EIRCRVAGRDYDG
-772 VTVISVQEYRVP
+772 VTLINVQEYRVP
-784 LFSVMVEATTP
+784 LFSVIVEATTP

-804 ISSAYFHGAPNA
+804 ISSAYFHGAPNVA
-816 GARVHW
+816 ARVHW
-822 KASWTTSPDY
+822 KASWTTY
-832 ATDSEGPSRKRF
+832 AEFGSEVEGGYRKRF
-844 NSYSEVGPRLDVDS
+844 NSYAEVGPRLDVDS
-858 EDVKTIEG
+858 EDIKTIEG

-877 IACESPFKDNPAVSR
+877 LVCESPFKDNPAVGR
-892 MNITW
+892 ANVIW
-897 RADITSI
+897 RAGVTSI

-909 SGGEM
+909 SGGDT
-914 ATLFATETRL
+914 ATLFPTETRL
-924 GVHAEEQTTE
+924 GVRAEEQITE
-934 PAAVK
+934 PAGVK
-939 VDIDALNPEDQ
+939 VEIDALDAQDQ
-950 KQDGVLVRA
+950 KVDGVAVRA

-983 DQFAKVASQDS
+983 DEFAKVASQES
-994 KTPAQLVFPTT
+994 KTSAELVFPTG
-1005 ETGRYVVAVNATK
+1005 ETGRYVVAVNAIK
-1018 VKAPVVSDETT
+1018 VKTPIVSDETT

-1048 DRRAEPFLPGEK
+1048 ERRAEPFLPGEK
-1060 AAFTIQAPFGG
+1060 AALTIQAPFGG

-1097 EVPIKENYAPN
+1097 ELPIKENYAPN
-1108 ATVSIYLVKPG
+1108 AAVSIYLVKPG

-1127 RFAYTEMDVRRPDR
+1127 RFAYTEIEVRRPDR
-1141 ELKVA
+1141 ELKIA
-1146 PHLAGTTAKPG
+1146 PRLSSATVKPG
-1157 DAVRG
+1157 DVVRG
-1162 EVLVTSQDKPV
+1162 EILVTSQDKPV
-1173 ADADL
+1173 PDADL

-1185 AVLTLGDWKLPNIGA
+1185 AVLTLGDWKLPKIGD
-1200 RFYPRNVF
+1200 RFYPRNPF

-1213 EALHGYIENLAKLS
+1213 QALHGYIENFAKLS
-1227 LTQKGFV
+1227 LTQKGFT
-1234 IGDGGEESIS
+1234 IGDGGEEAIS

-1256 AFWQGNLKTGAD
+1256 AYWQGSLKTGAD
-1268 GKVAFEFVAPD
+1268 GKVGFEFIAPD

-1321 REGDEV
+1321 RDGDEV

-1334 QNFADNDGVTTRCV
+1334 QNLADSDGVTMRCV
-1348 TDANLRL
+1348 TDANIKL
-1355 LGGDVTTQS
+1355 LGGDVTSQS
-1364 AQRDAPTVFRF
+1364 AQREAPTVFRF
-1375 KAKVTDPNLAPT
+1375 KAKVSDPELTAT

-1399 QMSDAVEI
+1399 LMSDAVEI

-1418 KESVAASFN
+1418 KESVAGSFS
-1427 GPQFDARRAMPEA
+1427 GPQFDAHRAMPPA

-1458 PQMSGL
+1458 PQISGL
-1464 PVILQYPH
+1464 PVILEYPH

-1497 FQQRDVEYRA
+1497 FQQRDAEYRS

-1512 MKQYADSILE
+1512 MKQYADSLLE
-1522 NGMLPYWPGGNTGNG
+1522 NGMLPYWPGGATGNG

-1547 NESVN
+1547 NESVD
-1552 AGFKPQSDLQ
+1552 AGFEPPSDLQ

-1568 VKKMV
+1568 VKKIV
-1573 KGQVPASRFEK
+1573 KGQTPVSRFEK

-1594 KNSDDYKN
+1594 KNGDDYRN

-1617 DRALLAIALHQQN
+1617 DRALLAIALHEQD
-1630 IMPSEQQQLLREIDK
+1630 IMAREQQQLLREIDK

-1653 PATFTSMTRA
+1653 PATFTSITRA

-1669 AFQLI
+1669 AFNVI
-1674 SPPTWTKQR
+1674 APPTWTKQR
-1683 KQQTRDRMSKLMDNA
+1683 KQQAREHMSKLMDNA

-1715 MLGSETTPELHSAQP
+1715 MLGTETTPGLHASQP
-1730 AAAVVSKNGR
+1730 EPSVISKNDR

-1746 RKLENDLVIK
+1746 RKMEDDLAIK
-1756 GLNQSALTFLMQ
+1756 GLNQGVLTFLMQ
-1768 AEYSTSEVD
+1768 AEYSTTDVD

-1789 VVKNLTDATRA
+1789 VVKNLTDATRF
-1800 GTPNA
+1800 GTPAA
-1805 PLKLGDQL
+1805 PFKLGDQL
-1813 LITYRLNTRKLQN
+1813 LITYRLNTHKLQN
-1826 FVALDDSLPAGVE
+1826 FVALEDALPAGVE

-1912 YDSRFSGLSPSSICV
+1912 YDSRFSGLSPSSVCV
-1927 ISAD
+1927 VSAD